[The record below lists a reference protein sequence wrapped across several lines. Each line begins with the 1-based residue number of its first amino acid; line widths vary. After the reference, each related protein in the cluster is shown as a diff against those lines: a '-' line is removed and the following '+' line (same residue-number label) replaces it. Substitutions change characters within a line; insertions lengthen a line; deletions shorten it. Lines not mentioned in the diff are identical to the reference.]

1 MPHFIVE
8 YSANVEAIVDLP
20 ALAAQLRDVAVE
32 TGVFPLAG
40 VRVRMHRCEIYEIAD
55 GDSRHG
61 FIHLM
66 LRVGAGRDLKTLQTA
81 AQTIF
86 DFLTGY
92 LTEIHRDHPLAL
104 SFEIIEIDKV
114 LTFKKNSIRDYLST

>member
-8 YSANVEAIVDLP
+8 YSANLSEIIDLP

-32 TGVFPLAG
+32 TSVFPLAG

-61 FIHLM
+61 FMHLI
-66 LRVGAGRDLKTLQTA
+66 LRVGAGRDLETLQTA

-86 DFLTGY
+86 DFLTGH
-92 LTEIHRDHPLAL
+92 LASVHSEHPFAL
-104 SFEIIEIDKV
+104 SFEIVEIDKV
-114 LTFKKNSIRDYLST
+114 LTFKKNNIRDYLST